1 MTATIA
7 VFGICQQQQPQ
18 KQQPQAPD
26 KGLLIIGFWF
36 NRSTVVG
43 FCLIRSYGIFKNIF
57 SYFLNTF

>member
-26 KGLLIIGFWF
+26 KGLLIISFWF

-43 FCLIRSYGIFKNIF
+43 FC
-57 SYFLNTF
+57 